1 MSWSRSVSFVVPAGG
16 AAGAAAVGAAAVGA
30 AAGTGAAGIV
40 GVRSTGVYS
49 GVGASLVAPVTAC
62 DPAAVLPRDC
72 VGVGSDELSLWAGM
86 SFLL

>member
-1 MSWSRSVSFVVPAGG
+1 MSWSGSVSFVVPAGG
-16 AAGAAAVGAAAVGA
+16 AAGAAAAGA